1 MATGYVFTDTSTFR
15 SDLNTEINAALYFR
29 YEYTQT
35 ETSVTIQAIS
45 AGLVYSKARTTDP
58 DSTFKVLKDSTAT
71 KNVIT
76 PDGKG
81 HTATVTRT
89 TNKNLTVT
97 GSGSNFQS
105 FGTFE
110 NMSYTVQRTTAA
122 QAVQAIVS
130 GTAIV
135 SSDYAPTV
143 IFTKSKSE
151 NINVPALTAYAVTLN
166 ANGGVNRVN
175 SFTKYYGITAY
186 FPSSPNLPTRTNY
199 TFRGWASS
207 SLAKTPAYTSGSA
220 YTANA
225 GATFYAIW
233 SRVLYL
239 TYNSNGGSGVSGSA
253 TQTLWNAATTAS
265 FTIIATK
272 PTRPGYLFKGW
283 STSSTATSATYQPG
297 GTINISSDTTLY
309 AVWNPDPTLGVSSTS
324 TENTYTIYTSVNAE
338 VTRQVKI
345 YENGTLISTND
356 VKGNNSFTFAG
367 KRPETAYT
375 IRVDLLDGSTVIA
388 TKTVTVSTV
397 NADINLTGSN
407 TDSTY
412 TSVTALASGMK
423 ASSSFTKTIEWQ
435 YALASSPND
444 KTTFYSETLGTN
456 ATSNTAVITGLI
468 PGRAYNV
475 TAIYYVDGYQTDI
488 KTISLS
494 TNAISGNLSVT
505 DKGVSTMIA
514 ALKNLTQLPY
524 DIRVKVSYKEA
535 TASEWILKQTH
546 DIYANAQVD
555 IMTTIS
561 ALKAST
567 KYDIKADVVRA
578 SDSALIKT
586 FTTQETTK
594 AYVPGVAPTP
604 FIDEYLVVPCANVAY
619 IKWHVDGDMDGFT
632 LELKE
637 MTSSGTLENTYDVT
651 ELNGIKKLKKTKNV
665 GSVQKYQIVAVDG
678 NDEEHNPT
686 EVFSLKYGIVDISEY
701 TQGNKLDIKAT
712 RLQSV
717 TDALLKAYTFR
728 RTTQTPDPS
737 TEEEQ
742 DTWYAYLKEAAN
754 QIAGG
759 KPIKGTDGTF
769 YSVIYA
775 IGRYSREMY
784 RGTPKPT
791 SALTP
796 KGAAISATAVNKNL
810 VDCPNALFNQLRTEV
825 TT

>member
-35 ETSVTIQAIS
+35 ETSVTIQAVS
-45 AGLVYSKARTTDP
+45 AGLVYSKARSTDP
-58 DSTFKVLKDSTAT
+58 DSTFKVMKDSTAT

-151 NINVPALTAYAVTLN
+151 NINVPALTAYTVTLN
-166 ANGGVNRVN
+166 ANGGVNVIN
-175 SFTKYYGITAY
+175 SFTKYYGITAN

-207 SLAKTPAYTSGSA
+207 SLATTPAYTSGSA

-233 SRVLYL
+233 SRVLHL

-324 TENTYTIYTSVNAE
+324 TENTYTIYTSVNTE

-345 YENGTLISTND
+345 YENGTLIATKD

-412 TSVTALASGMK
+412 TSVTATASGMK

-488 KTISLS
+488 KTIPLS

-505 DKGVSTMIA
+505 DKGISTMIA
-514 ALKNLTQLPY
+514 ALKSLTQLPY

-546 DIYANAQVD
+546 SVYANVQVD

-567 KYDIKADVVRA
+567 TYDIKAEVVRA
-578 SDSALIKT
+578 SDSALIST

-604 FIDEYLVVPCANVAY
+604 FIDEHLVVPHAKVSC
-619 IKWHVDGDMDGFT
+619 IKWHVEGSMDGFT
-632 LELKE
+632 VQLKE
-637 MTSSGTLENTYDVT
+637 GSTLTDVT
-651 ELNGIKKLKKTKNV
+651 SDEGLTILKETGEV
-665 GSVQKYQIVAVDG
+665 TRHYQLVVVDG
-678 NDEEHNPT
+678 NSGEHNPT
-686 EVFSLKYGIVDISEY
+686 ETITLDYTTITFTDFEAGVIVVPASLIYNIS
-701 TQGNKLDIKAT
+701 
-712 RLQSV
+712 
-717 TDALLKAYTFR
+717 DALLTEYRFLDMTEGNLPHDMTVKYGHLVKWIGEAETGNPICGKDSEYWPVLYSMADLGTMLLEHTSGESQTAPSLIYKGNPIYRTYLNFYIRKA
-728 RTTQTPDPS
+728 
-737 TEEEQ
+737 
-742 DTWYAYLKEAAN
+742 LEAL
-754 QIAGG
+754 
-759 KPIKGTDGTF
+759 
-769 YSVIYA
+769 
-775 IGRYSREMY
+775 E
-784 RGTPKPT
+784 
-791 SALTP
+791 
-796 KGAAISATAVNKNL
+796 NL
-810 VDCPNALFNQLRTEV
+810 NEV